1 MFHLEFQKIKKME
14 EHTARKEV
22 SKKPR
27 FRLSTEV
34 RATLERKYD
43 RWSPVRAY
51 NRVSKELTIL
61 ISLCKIILC
70 FFRKRSDDAEDEDVL
85 CDGRAVRMFSDMI
98 RKSFKDEEFMSGKPV
113 SSYIFFVFMVLLVA
127 CFFN

>member
-1 MFHLEFQKIKKME
+1 ME
-14 EHTARKEV
+14 EHIARKEV
-22 SKKPR
+22 LKKPK

-43 RWSPVRAY
+43 RWSPVRVY
-51 NRVSKELTIL
+51 NRVSKELTML

-70 FFRKRSDDAEDEDVL
+70 FFRNSCEDAEDEDVL

-113 SSYIFFVFMVLLVA
+113 FSYTFWVFMVLLVA